1 MKTYQIQP
9 TDVSENAVLVLKTVL
24 LLDKAFSI
32 SYLARL
38 LQGNK
43 TYPLRKEE
51 HEQLETF
58 GSMEETSFAKIEG
71 LILFLQKQAYLS
83 IDDPR
88 FGSIAITDRGTEYL
102 SKPKPLLA
110 NRRQLGRSWLET
122 NLYRELKSLRKEL
135 ATSMEV
141 APYELYNNY
150 GLHCLATQ
158 MPENEDAMEAIPAAF
173 EMPDACKKLV
183 LQKIQNALQLKA
195 KDERSGGLYTKAH
208 SPSHQAIKRLFEDGC
223 SLDEIAAARAIKP
236 GTVRTYLSNLHRSEQ
251 LDLRAWIEGNWDN
264 KVLHRGTEYF
274 EQSKDKRLKPAHESL
289 GLDYETLKWCKLY
302 YEICL
307 AQPMA
312 MAS

>member
-9 TDVSENAVLVLKTVL
+9 TDVSESAMLVMKTVL

-32 SYLARL
+32 SYLVRL
-38 LQGNK
+38 LRGDK
-43 TYPLRKEE
+43 TYPLRQEE

-58 GSMEETSFAKIEG
+58 GSMEETSLPKIEG
-71 LILFLQKQAYLS
+71 LLHFLQKQAYLS
-83 IDDPR
+83 IEDPR
-88 FGSIAITDRGTEYL
+88 FGTIAITDRGTEYL
-102 SKPKPLLA
+102 SDPKPMLA
-110 NRRQLGRSWLET
+110 NRRQLGRSWLEN

-158 MPENEDAMEAIPAAF
+158 MPESSEAIQAIPAAS
-173 EMPDACKKLV
+173 EMPEACKKLV
-183 LQKIQNALQLKA
+183 LEKIHDALQLKA

-208 SPSHQAIKRLFEDGC
+208 SPSHQAIKRLFEEGC
-223 SLDEIAAARAIKP
+223 SLEEIAAARTIKP

-251 LDLRAWIEGNWDN
+251 LDLRKWIEEHWDER
-264 KVLHRGTEYF
+264 VLHRGTEYF
-274 EQSKDKRLKPAHESL
+274 EQSNDKRLKPAHESL
-289 GLDYETLKWCKLY
+289 GLDYETLEWCKLY

-307 AQPMA
+307 SQPMA
-312 MAS
+312 LAS